1 MEKASESSIREKL
14 KSLFQP
20 SFPSATVYLFVE
32 LASSKAAVEVYY
44 LIVRRGPLSS
54 RELIRETM
62 LPEPT
67 IHNALNKLEEM
78 GLIEEKGKRQL
89 SRRGGKKAILWG
101 AV

>member
-1 MEKASESSIREKL
+1 MSDLVREKL

-20 SFPSATVYLFVE
+20 SFPSAAVYLFVE
-32 LASSKAAVEVYY
+32 LASSRAAVEVYY

-54 RELIRETM
+54 REIIRETM

-67 IHNALNKLEEM
+67 IHNALNKLDEM
-78 GLIEEKGKRQL
+78 GLIEERGKKQL
-89 SRRGGKKAILWG
+89 SRRGGKKAVLWG